1 MNWSTDDEV
10 FAYTHHNTTNESD
23 SSVAGQIDFDVFENT
38 NHELNE
44 VGINKWNSENETV
57 EQIQMTGQVGMI
69 FLTISVLR
77 NVMEIFFIV
86 RSKMI
91 HQRRLTKLLKAQ
103 QKRIIR
109 LTTPP
114 KWRFF
119 YLPEHG

>member
-1 MNWSTDDEV
+1 M
-10 FAYTHHNTTNESD
+10 
-23 SSVAGQIDFDVFENT
+23 AGQIDFDVFENT

-44 VGINKWNSENETV
+44 VGINVEVNSNSENETV

-86 RSKMI
+86 RPKMI
-91 HQRRLTKLLKAQ
+91 QQRRLTKLLKAQ

-114 KWRFF
+114 K
-119 YLPEHG
+119 